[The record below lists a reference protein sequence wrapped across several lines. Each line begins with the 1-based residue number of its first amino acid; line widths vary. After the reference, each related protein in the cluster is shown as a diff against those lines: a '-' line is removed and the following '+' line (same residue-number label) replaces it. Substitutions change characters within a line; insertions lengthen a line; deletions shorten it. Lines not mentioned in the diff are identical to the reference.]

1 MMDDMTRELAG
12 FWLTWVD
19 VCFLG
24 RLRETGAGCELVR
37 HFSGDDDG
45 EVVVGTRGL
54 FGGRATDSDAR
65 PWSCSA
71 MIRERAG
78 VTPLAWSVV
87 GDW

>member
-37 HFSGDDDG
+37 HSDGDDDG
-45 EVVVGTRGL
+45 EVVVGSREV
-54 FGGRATDSDAR
+54 FGGRATDSEAR
-65 PWSCSA
+65 PRSCWS
-71 MIRERAG
+71 MIDESEG
-78 VTPLAWSVV
+78 VTPLAWSLV